1 MPLSGKVLNKE
12 LNCPHVNIFMLTDT
26 LGFAA
31 LRSWKMDS
39 KSSGSKY
46 YLAMHVMPCKNSDVG
61 WYYLKHWQVQQKR
74 KENMSNVLPY
84 NLLNKKIE

>member
-39 KSSGSKY
+39 TSSGSKY
-46 YLAMHVMPCKNSDVG
+46 YLAMHVVPCKNSDVG
-61 WYYLKHWQVQQKR
+61 WYYLKHWQVQQKKER
-74 KENMSNVLPY
+74 KYEQRLT
-84 NLLNKKIE
+84 LQLIK